1 MVGVRDRTTGPEAFI
16 DATISRD
23 LLRSKIHELTEP
35 AMVVDVQD
43 VSLHGHRL
51 LAVVVPA
58 GLDVYATRKGLVL
71 RRWNDQCLPLSP
83 TGVSRLDD
91 ERRGTDWS
99 AGRSGRSTTEVD
111 PDAMHR
117 VRQLLRQTGDE
128 TRVRLASASDQD
140 LITALRLDVG
150 GNELNRA
157 GEVLLC
163 RNAVAAAA
171 DVLVYQYRATPGGEA
186 TASRRW
192 GTPLVTAFAEALDA
206 VSARS
211 EITPLNTV
219 RGQVLQIADF
229 PLAAVREAVANALL
243 HGDHRERRPVHIEHS
258 PSTLHVRSPG
268 PLVTGIT
275 PANILT
281 AGSKARFPALAG
293 SFRQLGLAEELGQ
306 GVDRMYRE
314 MVRSGRQAPEVL
326 VASGGGEPETT
337 VVLRGGPPNVRI
349 ARFVAE
355 LPDAERNDTDALL
368 ILLMLCEKRS
378 VTAKDVAPVVQ
389 RDVAATED
397 ILRRLVHGP
406 AGLLEA
412 TAGTHARRN
421 PNYRLRG
428 QALAALGPAVTYH
441 RRNPSDTDTKV
452 VDHVQEYESIN
463 NATIQRIFDVDVY
476 QARDILRDLVGREI
490 LTRTST
496 QTRGRAVKYGRGARF
511 PEKRRRR

>member
-1 MVGVRDRTTGPEAFI
+1 MTDPRITEALEAIHSGRRSAASLEDETLDFKTEKSNDKETAQDLAEAAVCFANASGGTIVVGVRDRTTGPEAFI

-243 HGDHRERRPVHIEHS
+243 HGDHRNA
-258 PSTLHVRSPG
+258 G
-268 PLVTGIT
+268 PCTSNT
-275 PANILT
+275 PPPRCT
-281 AGSKARFPALAG
+281 FDP
-293 SFRQLGLAEELGQ
+293 Q
-306 GVDRMYRE
+306 G
-314 MVRSGRQAPEVL
+314 PW
-326 VASGGGEPETT
+326 
-337 VVLRGGPPNVRI
+337 
-349 ARFVAE
+349 
-355 LPDAERNDTDALL
+355 
-368 ILLMLCEKRS
+368 
-378 VTAKDVAPVVQ
+378 
-389 RDVAATED
+389 
-397 ILRRLVHGP
+397 
-406 AGLLEA
+406 
-412 TAGTHARRN
+412 
-421 PNYRLRG
+421 
-428 QALAALGPAVTYH
+428 
-441 RRNPSDTDTKV
+441 
-452 VDHVQEYESIN
+452 
-463 NATIQRIFDVDVY
+463 
-476 QARDILRDLVGREI
+476 
-490 LTRTST
+490 
-496 QTRGRAVKYGRGARF
+496 
-511 PEKRRRR
+511 

>member
-1 MVGVRDRTTGPEAFI
+1 M
-16 DATISRD
+16 
-23 LLRSKIHELTEP
+23 
-35 AMVVDVQD
+35 
-43 VSLHGHRL
+43 
-51 LAVVVPA
+51 
-58 GLDVYATRKGLVL
+58 
-71 RRWNDQCLPLSP
+71 
-83 TGVSRLDD
+83 
-91 ERRGTDWS
+91 
-99 AGRSGRSTTEVD
+99 
-111 PDAMHR
+111 
-117 VRQLLRQTGDE
+117 
-128 TRVRLASASDQD
+128 
-140 LITALRLDVG
+140 
-150 GNELNRA
+150 
-157 GEVLLC
+157 
-163 RNAVAAAA
+163 
-171 DVLVYQYRATPGGEA
+171 
-186 TASRRW
+186 
-192 GTPLVTAFAEALDA
+192 
-206 VSARS
+206 
-211 EITPLNTV
+211 
-219 RGQVLQIADF
+219 
-229 PLAAVREAVANALL
+229 
-243 HGDHRERRPVHIEHS
+243 
-258 PSTLHVRSPG
+258 
-268 PLVTGIT
+268 TGIT

-314 MVRSGRQAPEVL
+314 MVRSGRQTPEVL

-452 VDHVQEYESIN
+452 VDHVREYESIN